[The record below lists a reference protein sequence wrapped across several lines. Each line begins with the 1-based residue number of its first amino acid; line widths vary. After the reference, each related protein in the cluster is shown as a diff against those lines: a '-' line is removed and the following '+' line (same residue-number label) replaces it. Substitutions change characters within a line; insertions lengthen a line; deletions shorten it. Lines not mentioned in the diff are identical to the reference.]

1 MKILFDTNVILDFLL
16 DRAPFS
22 EEASQLFA
30 SIEMGQLQGA
40 IAATTVT
47 TLFYLASKVLGQK
60 DAKKSIHTL
69 LTLFEVAP
77 INRAVLEQ
85 AMNSSFSDFE
95 DAVLYQAGYYADVDG
110 VVTRDAK
117 GYKKASLPIYT
128 PTELLR
134 LLG

>member
-1 MKILFDTNVILDFLL
+1 MV
-16 DRAPFS
+16 
-22 EEASQLFA
+22 Q
-30 SIEMGQLQGA
+30 
-40 IAATTVT
+40 
-47 TLFYLASKVLGQK
+47 FYGVE